1 MYRPRGSFGKRKGAG
16 IFLDVSDRLT
26 LHEMDSDYA
35 YSSAEESYGSMG
47 SEDEDFDFDSQAEME
62 THATKVMGFCLWI

>member
-1 MYRPRGSFGKRKGAG
+1 
-16 IFLDVSDRLT
+16 
-26 LHEMDSDYA
+26 MDSDYA

-62 THATKVMGFCLWI
+62 THATKVMGFCPWI